1 MAALPG
7 QIVSRSNNSEP
18 NNRGRVRSK
27 TMKKQRR
34 WMTSV
39 IEASK
44 SPVAPLP
51 FQRGYRKVK
60 VATPVSAKRAS

>member
-1 MAALPG
+1 
-7 QIVSRSNNSEP
+7 
-18 NNRGRVRSK
+18 
-27 TMKKQRR
+27 MKKQRR

-39 IEASK
+39 IEASR